1 MSGIH
6 SVFVLNTGSSSV
18 KFRVVNPESGAV
30 SAEGIVERIGEEG
43 SDTPDHR
50 AAIEH
55 ILSGLDTGSFDA
67 VGHRIVHGGERFV
80 QATLIDDEVERGI
93 EQLSALAPLHNPP
106 GLLGIRAARA
116 ALPDLPQ
123 VAVFDTAFHA
133 GMPEAARS
141 YAIDAAV
148 AAEHGIRRYGFHGTS
163 YQFVSARAAEFLGR
177 PLDQLRMIVLH
188 LGNGASAAAIAGGR
202 SIDTSM
208 GMTPLEGLVM
218 GTRSGDLDPA
228 VLLYLQRTA
237 GMTVDQVDELLNR
250 RSGLL
255 GLSGHSDMR
264 EVVAAAEGGDVT
276 AQLAFEV
283 YVHRLRHYLGAY
295 LAILG
300 GADAVVFTAGVGEN
314 SAAVRAAAVDGL
326 SGLGLEVDAAANAA
340 PSREPRRISPPGAR
354 VDVLVIPTDEELQIA
369 RETAG
374 VLAQGDLRP

>member
-1 MSGIH
+1 MSGIR

-18 KFRVVNPESGAV
+18 KFRVVNPESGEV
-30 SAEGIVERIGEEG
+30 GAEGIVERIGEPG

-50 AAIEH
+50 AAIDR
-55 ILSGLDTGSFDA
+55 ILAGLDRGSIDA
-67 VGHRIVHGGERFV
+67 VGHRIVHGGDRFV

-116 ALPDLPQ
+116 ALPELPQ

-133 GMPEAARS
+133 RMPDAARR
-141 YAIDAAV
+141 YAIDAAL

-163 YQFVSARAAEFLGR
+163 YQYVSARAAEQLAR
-177 PLDQLRMIVLH
+177 PLEELRLIVLH

-202 SIDTSM
+202 SVDTSM

-218 GTRSGDLDPA
+218 GTRSGDIDPA
-228 VLLYLQRTA
+228 VPLYLQRTA
-237 GMTVDQVDELLNR
+237 GMTADQVDELLNR

-255 GLSGHSDMR
+255 GLSGRRDMR
-264 EVVAAAEGGDVT
+264 EVVAAAGDGDAD
-276 AQLAFEV
+276 AQLAFDV
-283 YVHRLRHYLGAY
+283 YVHRLRHYIGAY

-314 SAAVRAAAVDGL
+314 SAPVRAAALDGL
-326 SGLGLEVDAAANAA
+326 SALGLQLDAASNAA
-340 PSREPRRISPPGAR
+340 PSRKARRISPPGAPI
-354 VDVLVIPTDEELQIA
+354 DVLVIPTDEELQIA
-369 RETAG
+369 RETAD
-374 VLAQGDLRP
+374 VLAPGDLRP

>member
-1 MSGIH
+1 MSGIR

-18 KFRVVNPESGAV
+18 KFRVVNPESGEV
-30 SAEGIVERIGEEG
+30 GAEGIVERIGEPG

-50 AAIEH
+50 AAIDR
-55 ILSGLDTGSFDA
+55 ILAGLDRGSIDA
-67 VGHRIVHGGERFV
+67 VGHRIVHGGDRFV

-116 ALPDLPQ
+116 ALPELPQ

-133 GMPEAARS
+133 RMPDAARR
-141 YAIDAAV
+141 YAIDAAL

-163 YQFVSARAAEFLGR
+163 YQYVSARAAEQLAR
-177 PLDQLRMIVLH
+177 PLEELRLIVLH

-202 SIDTSM
+202 SVDTSM

-218 GTRSGDLDPA
+218 GTRSGDIDPA
-228 VLLYLQRTA
+228 VPLYLQRTA
-237 GMTVDQVDELLNR
+237 GMTADQVDELLNR

-255 GLSGHSDMR
+255 GLSGRRDMR
-264 EVVAAAEGGDVT
+264 EVVAAAGDGDAD
-276 AQLAFEV
+276 AQLAFDV
-283 YVHRLRHYLGAY
+283 CVHRLRHYIGAY

-314 SAAVRAAAVDGL
+314 SAPVRAAALDGL
-326 SGLGLEVDAAANAA
+326 SALGLQLDAASNAA
-340 PSREPRRISPPGAR
+340 PSRKARRISPPGAPIE
-354 VDVLVIPTDEELQIA
+354 VLVIPTDEELQIA
-369 RETAG
+369 RETAD
-374 VLAQGDLRP
+374 VLAPGDLRP